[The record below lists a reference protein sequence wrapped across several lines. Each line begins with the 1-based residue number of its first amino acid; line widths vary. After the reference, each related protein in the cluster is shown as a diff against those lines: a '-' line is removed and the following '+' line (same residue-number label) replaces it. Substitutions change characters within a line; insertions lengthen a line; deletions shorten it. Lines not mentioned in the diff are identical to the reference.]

1 MNISRPF
8 LSDRS
13 VRALCLV
20 MAAGISIGFLVFGDS
35 WAIRALGA
43 LSGLLI
49 GVLLKVASELF
60 SQVRHLEESVHQAG
74 LDQKASLALVQETRS
89 RITAVHDRLRRYDT
103 VLLAGERRELGSQA
117 AHRGE
122 AGGDA
127 HRVEGR
133 HRWPGPKAGSGP
145 RRRAITPP
153 PFCDRSRGHGRDS
166 VWAKRSAASP
176 STSRQRTEPSAVG
189 FE

>member
-49 GVLLKVASELF
+49 GVLLKVTSELF

-103 VLLAGERRELGSQA
+103 VLLAGERRSSEARLRTEARLEEMHTELKGVIDGLARRPDPAPVDEPSPRRHSVTGAGAMDELSLGEAFSGLTLDEQA
-117 AHRGE
+117 A
-122 AGGDA
+122 D
-127 HRVEGR
+127 
-133 HRWPGPKAGSGP
+133 
-145 RRRAITPP
+145 
-153 PFCDRSRGHGRDS
+153 
-166 VWAKRSAASP
+166 
-176 STSRQRTEPSAVG
+176 
-189 FE
+189 